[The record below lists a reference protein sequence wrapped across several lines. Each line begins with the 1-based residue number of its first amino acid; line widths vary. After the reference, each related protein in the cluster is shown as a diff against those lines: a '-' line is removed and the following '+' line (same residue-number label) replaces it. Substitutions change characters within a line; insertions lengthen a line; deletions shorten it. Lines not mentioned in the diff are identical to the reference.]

1 MGCFPTGF
9 APKTAEKSLPAAW
22 GIFPLK
28 IRLVKRKFLITMDF
42 NNINFGFDF
51 LEGTMKIRQ
60 NGFTLVEIAIVL
72 VIIGLLLGGI
82 LKGQELIT
90 NAKVRN
96 VADQVNAVKA
106 AYFAFQDRY
115 RALPGDYLNDQ
126 AIANIPN
133 VIAGG
138 NGNGQIDTPGEQIAA
153 WRHLAN
159 AGFISCAQCTTG
171 SASTAPDT
179 TNSPINAYGGV
190 MVILY
195 DNLYSNQAGATVT
208 PQVNNLKTGNQ
219 IPSNIL
225 VEVDRKIDDGN
236 PRTGT
241 LRFSTFA
248 TGGAAAPGEGA
259 CVTADGWQ
267 VTNPGSNCGA
277 AALF

>member
-9 APKTAEKSLPAAW
+9 APKTAEKSSLAAW

-42 NNINFGFDF
+42 NNINSGFDF

-115 RALPGDYLNDQ
+115 RALPGDYLTAQ
-126 AIANIPN
+126 AAANIPN
-133 VIAGG
+133 VTTGG
-138 NGNGQIDTPGEQIAA
+138 DGNGQIDAGAEQVAA

-171 SASTAPDT
+171 TGATPDT

-190 MVILY
+190 MSILY
-195 DNLYSNQAGATVT
+195 DGTYNNLAAATGST
-208 PQVNNLKTGNQ
+208 VNNLKTGNQ

-241 LRFSTFA
+241 LRFSTYSA
-248 TGGAAAPGEGA
+248 TGAAPSA
-259 CVTADGWQ
+259 ATCAPVNADNWQ
-267 VTNPGSNCGA
+267 VTAPDSNCGA